1 MEKFIITSLISDLT
15 LFLTDDYNLS
25 YILINYIKNHL
36 KCIVRNWVLVTGGI
50 QRVKES
56 LM

>member
-1 MEKFIITSLISDLT
+1 MDLYNFINNFQNKSMEKFIIISLISDLT

-36 KCIVRNWVLVTGGI
+36 KCIVRN
-50 QRVKES
+50 
-56 LM
+56 